1 MCAGTMIPNFPPI
14 FYIAL
19 NLWQG
24 DHSSEVPLLFTCT
37 VYCIKDE
44 RAINHVPKSE
54 HVLSSRLITDGRVI
68 KQTSLYYIIDY
79 DKVALSQ

>member
-24 DHSSEVPLLFTCT
+24 DHSSEVPLLFIL
-37 VYCIKDE
+37 Y
-44 RAINHVPKSE
+44 NHVPKSE